1 MRSSLALLKTSMTD
15 SQAQKLNLSV
25 IIPLKEISDSVV
37 ALAEIIVEAGCSLVV
52 VQAEAANNPR
62 RQQQQ
67 TTTLEELGA
76 DICYSSPSRGGQIAR
91 GVLQADTDWIWVLH
105 ADSLHVEP
113 ALRYL
118 SRLSSGSV
126 PAWGRFDVNLLGAH
140 PALAMIGFLMNLR
153 SRWTAIC
160 TGDQG
165 MFFHRSLLRDIGGFP
180 NQRLMEDIEVSR
192 RLKGLGGFLAPKIRI
207 STSGERWLRDG
218 LVSTVLRMWRWR
230 LRYFLGT
237 SADELYAEY
246 YPSEHEDRV

>member
-1 MRSSLALLKTSMTD
+1 MTNP
-15 SQAQKLNLSV
+15 QAQKFNLSV
-25 IIPLKEISDSVV
+25 IIPLKEVSDSVV

-52 VQAEAANNPR
+52 VQAEAVSNPE
-62 RQQQQ
+62 RQRQQ
-67 TTTLEELGA
+67 TTMLEELGA
-76 DICYSSPSRGGQIAR
+76 DICYSSPSRGGQIAH
-91 GVLQADTDWIWVLH
+91 GILQADADWIWVLH
-105 ADSLHVEP
+105 ADSFHVEL
-113 ALRYL
+113 ALNYL
-118 SRLSSGSV
+118 SGLSNSSV

-180 NQRLMEDIEVSR
+180 DQRLMEDIEVSR
-192 RLKGLGGFLAPKIRI
+192 LLKGTGIFLAPKICI

-230 LRYFLGT
+230 LRYFLGA
-237 SADELYAEY
+237 SADELYVEY
-246 YPSEHEDRV
+246 YPSEREDGV